1 MPIPAL
7 APSGL
12 LPLGRW
18 VATPEEVYSTFV
30 SGHGAVREK
39 VWTDWI
45 ELTTALR
52 EIVPVPAAWLGG
64 SLLSSKAEP
73 GDVDSVYLVEW
84 RHLAVAKVDQA
95 AANFLQIVASNSVK
109 SALKL
114 SVDSFILEWAPLPG
128 VAPSALAGSYLG
140 DRGYWDDLW
149 TRQRS
154 ADARAAAIPKR
165 GYLEVILDGYV

>member
-7 APSGL
+7 APSGV

-18 VATPEEVYSTFV
+18 VATPDEVHASFV
-30 SGHGAVREK
+30 NGRGPAREK
-39 VWTDWI
+39 VWSDWL

-73 GDVDSVYLVEW
+73 SDVDSVYLIEW
-84 RHLAVAKVDQA
+84 RHLAIARFDQA
-95 AANFLQIVASNSVK
+95 AANFLQIVGSNSVK

-128 VAPSALAGSYLG
+128 VTRSALAGSYLE

-154 ADARAAAIPKR
+154 ADPRAAAIPQR